1 MLRTI
6 AIWNRA
12 PLVTAPLVIA
22 SLGQWG
28 MLLRGS
34 VTVRSHWSDPFG
46 ACVVDA
52 VFPRVIE
59 GGYLYSELST
69 RNFSCPLP
77 VVGTKQDPEIDAEHS
92 DVV

>member
-12 PLVTAPLVIA
+12 PLVMVPLVIA

-28 MLLRGS
+28 MLLRGG
-34 VTVRSHWSDPFG
+34 VTVRSRWSDPAG
-46 ACVVDA
+46 ACVTDA
-52 VFPRVIE
+52 DHPRVIE
-59 GGYLYSELST
+59 GGYLCSELST

-77 VVGTKQDPEIDAEHS
+77 VVGTKQDPDAEHS

>member
-12 PLVTAPLVIA
+12 PFVTAPLIVA

-28 MLLRGS
+28 MLLHS
-34 VTVRSHWSDPFG
+34 STTVRSRWSDPFG

-52 VFPRVIE
+52 VFPRILE
-59 GGYLYSELST
+59 WGYLYSESST
-69 RNFSCPLP
+69 RKFSCLFP
-77 VVGTKQDPEIDAEHS
+77 VVER
-92 DVV
+92 